1 LGILLAAMS
10 QENLEIIRRG
20 LDAFNRRDVNS
31 FSELATDDF
40 VWLPALPGAVEGG
53 SYEGR
58 SGIRRYFAESQS
70 TWEQLTV
77 LCDEV
82 RDLDE
87 SVLVIGRALGR
98 GLGSGIEV
106 ETPLAFIA
114 EFRAERISKVS
125 TYLSHA
131 DALRAAGLTE

>member
-1 LGILLAAMS
+1 MS
-10 QENLEIIRRG
+10 EENVEIIRRG

-31 FSELATDDF
+31 FSDLATDDF

-58 SGIRRYFAESQS
+58 PGIRRYFSESQS

-82 RDLDE
+82 RDLE
-87 SVLVIGRALGR
+87 GSVLVIGRALGR

-114 EFRAERISKVS
+114 DFRAARISKVS